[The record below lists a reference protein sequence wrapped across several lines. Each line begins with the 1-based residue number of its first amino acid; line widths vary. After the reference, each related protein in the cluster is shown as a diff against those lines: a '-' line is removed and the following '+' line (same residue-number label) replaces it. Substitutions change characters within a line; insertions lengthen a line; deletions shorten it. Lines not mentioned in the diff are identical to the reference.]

1 MQAVYNI
8 FDHNTGEE
16 TMNAEDYYNRDQKYI
31 QTGEY
36 DMDIDDFNFGTAMV
50 IGEDYNDNIHR

>member
-1 MQAVYNI
+1 
-8 FDHNTGEE
+8 
-16 TMNAEDYYNRDQKYI
+16 MNAEDYNNGVRSI
-31 QTGEY
+31 ITGEC